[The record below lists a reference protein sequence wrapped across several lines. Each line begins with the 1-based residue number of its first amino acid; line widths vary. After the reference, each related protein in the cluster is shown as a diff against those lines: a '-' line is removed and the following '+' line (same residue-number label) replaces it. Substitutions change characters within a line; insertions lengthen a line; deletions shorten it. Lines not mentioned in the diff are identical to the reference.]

1 MSRKMYAIWLG
12 ILFILLW
19 PWASMI
25 FGVGYNI
32 VELIAT
38 LLFSTL
44 LFTSPLV
51 IIVIGPS
58 WIYCTDV
65 ISDLWMYWFNA
76 DKWLKIH
83 SQSIRGDFNPES
95 EMMFLWEKDILPLLF
110 TLYITIL
117 VALHFW
123 FSVKRCKRIGV
134 NWWWAVVPV
143 YNPFVLLFRK

>member
-1 MSRKMYAIWLG
+1 MYRLGNVIYSKTMSRKMYAIWLG

-51 IIVIGPS
+51 IIIVGPS

-65 ISDLWMYWFNA
+65 ISYQVQRFETVLM
-76 DKWLKIH
+76 K
-83 SQSIRGDFNPES
+83 S
-95 EMMFLWEKDILPLLF
+95 FLVSGTPF
-110 TLYITIL
+110 ATC
-117 VALHFW
+117 FPR
-123 FSVKRCKRIGV
+123 SVW
-134 NWWWAVVPV
+134 NE
-143 YNPFVLLFRK
+143 